1 MDAIK
6 RFILHASKSIF
17 VAFADVSI
25 QHQYSIAS
33 HAIKDISCVFIHILH
48 IYQLMCHTD
57 VLHDA
62 KASHR
67 EILDGL
73 KAGNV
78 DQAVL
83 GMGKHLDRISQYV
96 NQYIPS

>member
-33 HAIKDISCVFIHILH
+33 HVIKDISCVFIHILH
-48 IYQLMCHTD
+48 IFATFQFIIPERAHLADPCVFFSCFHVKMTC
-57 VLHDA
+57 VFCLA
-62 KASHR
+62 KGKKLNTAS
-67 EILDGL
+67 
-73 KAGNV
+73 
-78 DQAVL
+78 
-83 GMGKHLDRISQYV
+83 M
-96 NQYIPS
+96 